1 MIEPMADMTWSMDR
15 RTALCVSASS
25 LALSGLTAPAFGGEP
40 RQTAAPRSEI
50 SFDADWR
57 FLRDDASGAQDAS
70 FDDSGWRVLD
80 LPHDWRIED
89 LPTATSDDGG
99 ATADPSLFAY
109 TPADPSPRS
118 APRRIGPFD
127 ADADTALDADL
138 KVPPVGSVKI
148 PGGRGQGYTVPGIG
162 WYRKRFHL
170 PTGAS
175 GRRVELR
182 FDGVYHNSDIWL
194 NGVHLGFHPHGY
206 LPVAFDLTPH
216 LKADR
221 ENLLAVRVDNSGKT
235 SRWYS
240 GSGIYR
246 HTRLTVTDAVR
257 IPLFGVS
264 ITTPK
269 VEPSGSTANVSTEV
283 TNQGAAAASVSVQ
296 TTVRS
301 PAGRIVGS
309 HTATAQSVGSGS
321 TSKFDVSIEVP
332 GAALWSPETPH
343 LHTLE
348 TQVLVNGRLVDAT
361 KTNFGFRSLAFG
373 AQGVLINGKPI
384 KFHGANIHHDH
395 GPLGAVSLARSEER
409 RIKILKAAGFNAI
422 RTAHNP
428 APPALL
434 DVCDR
439 LGMLV
444 YTEFA
449 DNWDK
454 PKMAQDYS
462 VHFAEHWQRDL
473 TTMIRRDRNHPSIIM
488 WSIGNEV
495 FEDPNDYGPKLA
507 AHIRTLDTSRP
518 VAQGGLNFSQKDKN
532 PWAYVDVGDFH
543 GAPPAAIRAAHPD
556 KPFLQSEDTADSIYN
571 DWKLEAD
578 ANYVGNW
585 VWAGWDYLGEA
596 GGGATVVTKSLPDAF
611 QAGVAAITG
620 QFGYPWV
627 VSGMGDIDLIGQR
640 KPQNYLRAVV
650 NGLSQLEMMV
660 ERPVPAGTQQF
671 NVLYCY
677 YDELESWTWD
687 VPAGKAMKVRIYTRG
702 DSVALLLNGAQI
714 ATKALVETDKRV
726 VTFDVQYAP
735 GELTAVASLA
745 GKEIARK
752 SLATVGKPAALRL
765 KSDVR
770 SLTTGRD
777 DLAHILVEVI
787 DTQGRIVPD
796 AVVKVEFVV
805 EGAGA
810 LAGVANGN
818 PHNADS
824 YKRPRRWTWHGQAL
838 AILRPAKEAGSLSL
852 TATANG
858 LKPARI
864 SLPVTGADKRLIS
877 SPREKSAKEV

>member
-1 MIEPMADMTWSMDR
+1 MIKASHGFGLAMDR
-15 RTALCVSASS
+15 RSALSAGVSA
-25 LALSGLTAPAFGGEP
+25 LALAGC
-40 RQTAAPRSEI
+40 RTAAFAARPRSAVGPRSEI
-50 SFDADWR
+50 SFDEDWR
-57 FLRDDASGAQDAS
+57 FFRSDPKGAQAPA
-70 FDDSGWRVLD
+70 FDDTGWRALD

-89 LPTATSDDGG
+89 IPSATSDDGG
-99 ATADPSLFAY
+99 ASADPSLFAY
-109 TPADPSPRS
+109 TPADTSPRPV
-118 APRRIGPFD
+118 PRAIGPFD
-127 ADADTALDADL
+127 GDADTALDADL

-162 WYRKRFHL
+162 WYRKRFSS
-170 PTGAS
+170 PAGTEN
-175 GRRVELR
+175 RQVELR
-182 FDGVYHNSDIWL
+182 FDGVYHNADIWL
-194 NGVHLGFHPHGY
+194 NGVHLGFHPNGY

-216 LKADR
+216 LKPDG
-221 ENLLAVRVDNSGKT
+221 ENVLAVRVDNSGKT

-246 HTRLTVTDAVR
+246 HTWLTITNAVQ
-257 IPLFGVS
+257 IPLHGVS

-269 VEPSGSTANVSTEV
+269 VAPTGSTAQVAADVANL
-283 TNQGAAAASVSVQ
+283 GAVPVSVIVKA
-296 TTVRS
+296 TLCDS
-301 PAGRIVGS
+301 SGRIVGT
-309 HTATAQSVGSGS
+309 HTTPAQSLTAGT
-321 TSKFDVSIEVP
+321 TSRFDATIEVP
-332 GAALWSPETPH
+332 HAALWNPETPH

-348 TQVLVNGRLVDAT
+348 TDVLIGGRVVDAAIT
-361 KTNFGFRSLAFG
+361 CFGFRSLAFG
-373 AQGVLINGKPI
+373 ARGVLINGKSI
-384 KFHGANIHHDH
+384 KVHGANIHHDH
-395 GPLGAVSLARSEER
+395 GPLGAVSLARSEIR
-409 RIKILKAAGFNAI
+409 RVEILKAAGFNAI

-428 APPALL
+428 AAPALL
-434 DVCDR
+434 DACDR

-449 DNWDK
+449 DNWDQ

-462 VHFAEHWQRDL
+462 VHFADHWQRDL

-507 AHIRTLDTSRP
+507 AHIRMLDTSRP
-518 VAQGGLNFSQKDKN
+518 IAQGGLNYSQKGKD
-532 PWAYVDVGDFH
+532 PWSYVDVGDYH
-543 GAPPAAIRAAHPD
+543 GAPPADVRAAHAD

-571 DWKLEAD
+571 DWKLEAG

-585 VWAGWDYLGEA
+585 VWAGWDYLGES
-596 GGGATVVTKSLPDAF
+596 GGGATVVTKSLPEAF

-660 ERPVPAGTQQF
+660 ERPVPAGMQQF
-671 NVLYCY
+671 NVLYSY

-687 VPAGKAMKVRIYTRG
+687 VPLGQAMKVRVYTRG
-702 DSVALLLNGAQI
+702 DSVNLLLNGKTV
-714 ATKALVETDKRV
+714 ATKVVAETDKRAM
-726 VTFDVQYAP
+726 TFAVPYAP
-735 GELTAVASLA
+735 GELTVVTSLA

-752 SLATVGKPAALRL
+752 TLFTVGKPAGLRL
-765 KSDVR
+765 TSDVQ
-770 SLTTGRD
+770 SVSTARD
-777 DLAHILVEVI
+777 DLAHILVEVV
-787 DTQGRIVPD
+787 DAQGRVVPD
-796 AVVKVEFVV
+796 ALVMVDFAV

-824 YKRPRRWTWHGQAL
+824 FKRPRRWTWHGQAL
-838 AILRPAKEAGSLSL
+838 AVLRPAKQAGRLSL
-852 TATANG
+852 TATAAG

-864 SLPVTGADKRLIS
+864 SLPVTSLRN
-877 SPREKSAKEV
+877 